1 MPLSIVY
8 WPFPMFWCLQN
19 NWGFIFLKLRQV
31 FLGHKVL
38 GLVLRENKSHPQFWV
53 MSILFWLLVSVDLLS
68 SLSGHPLILYGENML
83 RSWQKAKK
91 KWCMSIPTGLKRQRK
106 KGIQITVFENGLT
119 TWVNWVFQFLFSA
132 MSLLVDRV
140 CFLHLPFSKKNTSGN
155 VSMLL
160 LS

>member
-19 NWGFIFLKLRQV
+19 NWGFIFLKLWQV

-68 SLSGHPLILYGENML
+68 LDILWYSMEKTCSDHDK
-83 RSWQKAKK
+83 RQKK
-91 KWCMSIPTGLKRQRK
+91 KWCMSIPSGLKRQKK